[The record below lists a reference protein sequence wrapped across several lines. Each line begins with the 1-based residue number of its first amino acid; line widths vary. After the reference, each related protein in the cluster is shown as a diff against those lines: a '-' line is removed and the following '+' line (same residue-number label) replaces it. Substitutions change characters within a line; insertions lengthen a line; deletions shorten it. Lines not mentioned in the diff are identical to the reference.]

1 MRDSVKNALLLKNW
15 GLTPIPLLEK
25 RPLIKNW
32 QKRFEETPLT
42 EDDIVNGIKEKD
54 GKVVKYSGNLGIVT
68 GKVSG
73 IVVIDVDSEEALERL
88 KMYGELPKTWAVK
101 SNRGWHFY
109 YKYIELHSC
118 KALED
123 VDFLSDKKQVVA
135 PPSIHPSG
143 HQYNWVVHPNEMELA
158 DLPKWFIELVK
169 NKKNDS
175 KKSNQGKSFG
185 KKTSPTVYQNSSE
198 NKTID
203 AILTSIDWI
212 DFYSRFVT
220 NIVGDGEWKSST
232 CPFHGDENNSFGF
245 HIVHGGWTCFAGC
258 GSGSGLN
265 AIQKIHNVDFQKA
278 IKLAKGE
285 NIYE

>member
-1 MRDSVKNALLLKNW
+1 MKNIEAALQLFHL

-25 RPLIKNW
+25 RPLIKSW
-32 QKRFEETPLT
+32 QKRFDEIPLT
-42 EDDIVNGIKEKD
+42 ENDIVNGIKEED
-54 GKVVKYSGNLGIVT
+54 GKVVTYSGNVGIAT

-73 IVVIDVDSEEALERL
+73 VVVIDVDSEEALQRL
-88 KMYGELPKTWAVK
+88 KMYGELHRTWAVK

-109 YKYIELHSC
+109 YKYVELPSC

-135 PPSIHPSG
+135 PPSVHPSG
-143 HQYNWVVHPNEMELA
+143 HQYFWVVHPDEMELA
-158 DLPKWFIELVK
+158 DLPIWFIELIK

-175 KKSNQGKSFG
+175 KKSNPGKSFC
-185 KKTSPTVYQNSSE
+185 KKTSPTLYQNSSE

-203 AILTSIDWI
+203 AILNSVDWF

-220 NIVGDGEWKSST
+220 NITGEGEWKSST
-232 CPFHGDENNSFGF
+232 CPFHADENNSFSF
-245 HIVHGGWTCFAGC
+245 STQHGGWTCFAGC
-258 GSGSGLN
+258 GSGSGLH

-285 NIYE
+285 NIYD